1 MILLCMMRIF
11 IILSTISCS
20 MRVGVIGLGM
30 MGSHMTIRLLNT
42 GHKINVYNRDIVKAN
57 PFVKRGASLLKTP
70 RDIALNCDFVLIC
83 VTNFDAVKEVCFG
96 KNGIVAADRKQ
107 LIIADSSTISPEQSK
122 YCAEGLGQKEIDYI
136 GMPVMGGP
144 AAAEKGEL
152 VNIVAGPKR
161 AFLKVK
167 PIIDK
172 LAKSV
177 FYIGEDAGSA
187 NLVKLALNLNIA
199 LIAGALSEGITL
211 VKAASI
217 NPETFIKIIN
227 STYFKTG
234 LSENKGPR
242 MIKDDFQPTFYL
254 KNMLKDLELSISTSH
269 SVGVSLP
276 LTSLTQQIYRAA
288 SNMGY
293 SDLDYSAIAAFM
305 AAING
310 LDRKK

>member
-1 MILLCMMRIF
+1 
-11 IILSTISCS
+11 
-20 MRVGVIGLGM
+20 MRVGIIGLGM
-30 MGSHMTIRLLNT
+30 MGSHMAIRLLNT
-42 GHKINVYNRDIVKAN
+42 GHKISVYNRDIAKAM
-57 PFVKRGASLLKTP
+57 PFAKTSSSVLKTP
-70 RDIALNCDFVLIC
+70 RDIALNCDFILIC

-96 KNGIVAADRKQ
+96 KNGIVKADRKE

-122 YCAEGLGQKEIDYI
+122 YCAEGLGQKDIDFI

-152 VNIVAGPKR
+152 VNIVAGPKK

-167 PIIDK
+167 PIIDR

-187 NLVKLALNLNIA
+187 NIVKLALNLNIA

-211 VKAASI
+211 VKAAGI
-217 NPETFIKIIN
+217 DPETFIKIIN
-227 STYFKTG
+227 STYFRTG

-242 MIKDDFQPTFYL
+242 MIKDDFQPSFHL
-254 KNMLKDLELSISTSH
+254 KNMLKDLELSISTSQ

-276 LTSLTQQIYRAA
+276 LTSLTQQMYRAA
-288 SNMGY
+288 NNMGY
-293 SDLDYSAIAAFM
+293 SDLDYSAISAFM
-305 AAING
+305 ATING
-310 LDRKK
+310 IDTKK

>member
-1 MILLCMMRIF
+1 
-11 IILSTISCS
+11 
-20 MRVGVIGLGM
+20 MRVGIIGIGM
-30 MGSHMTIRLLNT
+30 MGSHMAIRLLNT
-42 GHKINVYNRDIVKAN
+42 GHKISVYNRDIAKAM
-57 PFVKRGASLLKTP
+57 PFAKTSASVLKTP
-70 RDIALNCDFVLIC
+70 RDIALNCDFILIC

-96 KNGIVAADRKQ
+96 KNGIVEADRKE

-122 YCAEGLGQKEIDYI
+122 YCAEGLGQKDIDFI

-144 AAAEKGEL
+144 VAAEKGEL
-152 VNIVAGPKR
+152 VNIVAGPKK

-187 NLVKLALNLNIA
+187 NIVKLALNLNIA

-211 VKAASI
+211 VKAAGI
-217 NPETFIKIIN
+217 DPETFIKIIN

-242 MIKDDFQPTFYL
+242 MIKDDFQPSFHL
-254 KNMLKDLELSISTSH
+254 KNMLKDLELSISTSQ

-276 LTSLTQQIYRAA
+276 LTSLTQQMYRAA
-288 SNMGY
+288 NNMGY
-293 SDLDYSAIAAFM
+293 SDLDYSAISAFM
-305 AAING
+305 ATING
-310 LDRKK
+310 IDTKK

>member
-1 MILLCMMRIF
+1 
-11 IILSTISCS
+11 
-20 MRVGVIGLGM
+20 
-30 MGSHMTIRLLNT
+30 
-42 GHKINVYNRDIVKAN
+42 
-57 PFVKRGASLLKTP
+57 LKTP
-70 RDIALNCDFVLIC
+70 RDIALNCDFILIC
-83 VTNFDAVKEVCFG
+83 ITNFDAVKEVCFG
-96 KNGIVAADRKQ
+96 KNGIVTADRKQ

-122 YCAEGLGQKEIDYI
+122 YCAEGLRQKEIDYI

-144 AAAEKGEL
+144 AAAERGEL

-187 NLVKLALNLNIA
+187 NVVKLALNLNIA

-217 NPETFIKIIN
+217 NPEIFIKIIN

-242 MIKDDFQPTFYL
+242 MIKDDFQPSFHL
-254 KNMLKDLELSISTSH
+254 KNMLKDLELSISTSQ

-288 SNMGY
+288 NNMGY
-293 SDLDYSAIAAFM
+293 SDLDYSAISAFM
-305 AAING
+305 ATING
-310 LDRKK
+310 MNTKNDIRNSKNLK